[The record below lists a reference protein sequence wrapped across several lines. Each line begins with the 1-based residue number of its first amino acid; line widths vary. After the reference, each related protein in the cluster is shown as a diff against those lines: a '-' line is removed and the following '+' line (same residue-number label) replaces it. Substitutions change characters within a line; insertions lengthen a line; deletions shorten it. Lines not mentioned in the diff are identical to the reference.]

1 MFYDIKLHI
10 SLNRHLEL
18 VTLISKRRNCQT
30 SPFFV
35 FFYFDVCSLFFVAT
49 DKPDPAGNGGS
60 SNTANV
66 AKEFFS
72 FKNREAAKNLLE
84 VSF

>member
-1 MFYDIKLHI
+1 
-10 SLNRHLEL
+10 L
-18 VTLISKRRNCQT
+18 VTLILKLRNCQT
-30 SPFFV
+30 SLFFV
-35 FFYFDVCSLFFVAT
+35 FFFHFDVCILFFVA

>member
-1 MFYDIKLHI
+1 MY
-10 SLNRHLEL
+10 S
-18 VTLISKRRNCQT
+18 
-30 SPFFV
+30 FFI
-35 FFYFDVCSLFFVAT
+35 VAT